1 MAGRSA
7 ARRIVG
13 ARSTARPEVA
23 GRGWRLRLTVRARLT
38 LLYAT
43 LFALSGAAVATLII
57 TLTFAPSS
65 QSQPPQKAVELRKSA
80 SPPPAKFTATLD
92 ELNQADGVLQAK
104 EAARRELRERLV
116 RNSALTIGVM
126 TLASA
131 GLGWLMA
138 GRVLR
143 PVHLVSGT
151 ARRLSQRNL
160 DQRIPVSGPD
170 DELREL
176 AETFNG
182 MLDRLETAFEAQ
194 RRFAANASHELRA
207 PMTTSRTLVEVAAA
221 TPGASPDLAVLAGQ
235 LSTVLDRQDRIV
247 TGLLALARSEHGTST
262 LCPVRLDRLAREAL
276 DRRAAELAERS
287 IEVRAGLPASTVSGD
302 PVLLEL
308 LVDNLVR
315 NAVRHNHPG
324 GTVWIRTDG
333 PTIVVEN
340 TGHEVD
346 AERLGEL
353 VEPFRRGRQD
363 RVYGGGGAGLG
374 LAIVDAVTRAHG
386 GRFTLTPRPGG
397 GVRADLALG

>member
-1 MAGRSA
+1 MAGPTMPGGRA
-7 ARRIVG
+7 PGRRW
-13 ARSTARPEVA
+13 RP
-23 GRGWRLRLTVRARLT
+23 RLTVRTRLT

-65 QSQPPQKAVELRKSA
+65 QSQPPSKAVELRKTVT
-80 SPPPAKFTATLD
+80 PPPAKLTATIAELD
-92 ELNQADGVLQAK
+92 RSDGLLQAK

-143 PVHLVSGT
+143 PVHLVSGA

-221 TPGASPDLAVLAGQ
+221 TPGASPDLAALAGQ

-247 TGLLALARSEHGTST
+247 TGLLALARSEHGTGT

-287 IEVRAGLPASTVSGD
+287 VGVRAELSPSSVQAD
-302 PVLLEL
+302 PTLLEL

-340 TGHEVD
+340 TGEQVD
-346 AERLGEL
+346 AERLREL

-363 RVYGGGGAGLG
+363 RVYGSGGAGLG

-386 GRFTLTPRPGG
+386 GAFTLTPRPGG
-397 GVRADLALG
+397 GVRAELTLG

>member
-1 MAGRSA
+1 M
-7 ARRIVG
+7 
-13 ARSTARPEVA
+13 
-23 GRGWRLRLTVRARLT
+23 RARLT

-57 TLTFAPSS
+57 TLTFAPST
-65 QSQPPQKAVELRKSA
+65 QSQPPPKAVELRKA
-80 SPPPAKFTATLD
+80 PSPPPAKLSSTTIE
-92 ELNQADGVLQAK
+92 ELNRTNGVLQAK

-116 RNSALTIGVM
+116 RNSAITIGVM

-160 DQRIPVSGPD
+160 DQRIPVSGPR

-182 MLDRLETAFEAQ
+182 MLDRLHTAFEAQ
-194 RRFAANASHELRA
+194 RRFAANASHELRG
-207 PMTTSRTLVEVAAA
+207 PMTAARTLVEVAAA
-221 TPGASPDLAVLAGQ
+221 TPGADRDVTVLAGQ
-235 LSTVLDRQDRIV
+235 LTGVLDRQDRIV
-247 TGLLALARSEHGTST
+247 SGLLALARSEHGTGT

-287 IEVRAGLPASTVSGD
+287 IRVRAELGGGTVSAD
-302 PVLLEL
+302 PILLEL

-315 NAVRHNHPG
+315 NAVRHNNPG
-324 GTVWIRTDG
+324 GTVWVRTDG
-333 PTIVVEN
+333 PTILVEN
-340 TGHEVD
+340 TGD
-346 AERLGEL
+346 QIGTERLREL

-363 RVYGGGGAGLG
+363 RVYGSGGAGLG

-397 GVRADLALG
+397 GVRAELFLR